1 MITPGQPSPT
11 VTLPVFGAGIS
22 ARQPSD
28 RLAGQMIVGGDVSV
42 LRVMVW
48 VQVAVLPHASVA
60 RYVLVVVSLQF
71 TVFTISLTK
80 LTVIVPGQ
88 SSDTVTDATFGPGTV
103 ALHDNSTLAGQVMRG
118 GVASIFLVIVCVQV
132 AVLPHASVARYVL
145 VVVSRQFT
153 VFTISLTKFTVT
165 TPGQSSDTVTDA
177 TFGPGTVALH
187 DNSTLAGQ
195 VMRGGTI
202 SSFHLTVLDAV
213 DVLLQSSFAV
223 NVLI

>member
-11 VTLPVFGAGIS
+11 VTLSVFGAGIS
-22 ARQPSD
+22 APQPSD
-28 RLAGQMIVGGDVSV
+28 RSAGQVIVGGEVST

-48 VQVAVLPHASVA
+48 VH
-60 RYVLVVVSLQF
+60 
-71 TVFTISLTK
+71 
-80 LTVIVPGQ
+80 
-88 SSDTVTDATFGPGTV
+88 
-103 ALHDNSTLAGQVMRG
+103 
-118 GVASIFLVIVCVQV
+118 V

-153 VFTISLTKFTVT
+153 VFTASLTKFTVIV
-165 TPGQSSDTVTDA
+165 PGQSSDTVTAA

-187 DNSTLAGQ
+187 DISTLAGH
-195 VMRGGTI
+195 VMRGGAI
-202 SSFHLTVLDAV
+202 STFQVTVLDVV